1 MATPPSILYAGMR
14 PDWDVDRKRLAGMER
29 FAKPRG
35 IRVETIPP
43 ASCNRET
50 VREAIARLRPLGCV
64 AECHDVRC
72 RPRQSWFGRVPTVF
86 LNAPARREWRD
97 VARVVCDEA
106 AVAQMAF
113 DELSSG
119 YPPCYEVAIFTST
132 DRQPWA
138 IERIRAFRECCAAIG
153 AECRVSVLPNPS
165 GAKTDAEKAECAE
178 RMAEWAAALP
188 QRCAVFA
195 VNGHS
200 ERHTA
205 RAFAAVGRTL
215 PRTATLCGADASES
229 LPEDRHLAERT
240 SSVKIDF
247 ELSGY
252 LAAKLIGEAWTFHGD
267 VPTGRDAPTARPQSA
282 TYGPLLVIRRD
293 STRGRGRR
301 ENFVLEA
308 LDTIRREA
316 CDGLSAEELA
326 ARSGVSRSLF
336 FLRFKEAMGH
346 TVHDEIALV
355 RLETAYSLLS
365 GTDYPIGAVADMCGF
380 GSHVEARIVF
390 RARTGM
396 SMTRWR
402 ALHRRL

>member
-1 MATPPSILYAGMR
+1 MGTSLTGKADVVILYAGMR
-14 PDWDVDRKRLAGMER
+14 PDWDVDRKRLAGIER

-43 ASCNRET
+43 AGCTREA
-50 VREAIARLRPLGCV
+50 VRDAIARFRPVGCV

-86 LNAPARREWRD
+86 LNPPERREWRD

-106 AVAQMAF
+106 AVARMAF
-113 DELSSG
+113 DELSAG
-119 YPPCYEVAIFTST
+119 NPPCYEVAIFTST

-153 AECRVSVLPNPS
+153 AECRMSVLPNPA
-165 GAKTDAEKAECAE
+165 GAKTDAAKAECAE

-195 VNGHS
+195 VNGHV
-200 ERHTA
+200 ERHAA
-205 RAFAAVGRTL
+205 RAFAAAGRTL
-215 PRTATLCGADASES
+215 PRTATLCGSDGSDP
-229 LPEDRHLAERT
+229 LPEDRLLAERT

-252 LAAKLIGEAWTFHGD
+252 LAARMLGEMSGGSRIRA
-267 VPTGRDAPTARPQSA
+267 TGIVA

-326 ARSGVSRSLF
+326 GRSGVSRSLF

-346 TVHDEIALV
+346 TVHDEIALI

-380 GSHVEARIVF
+380 GSHGEARIVF
-390 RARTGM
+390 RARTGRSM
-396 SMTRWR
+396 SRWR
-402 ALHRRL
+402 ALHRR

>member
-1 MATPPSILYAGMR
+1 MQTNVILYVGFR
-14 PDWDVDRKRLAGMER
+14 PDWDVTRKRLAGIVR
-29 FAKPRG
+29 FATPRG
-35 IRVETIPP
+35 LRVETLM
-43 ASCNRET
+43 ATECTMESTRA
-50 VREAIARLRPLGCV
+50 AIARLRPLGVV
-64 AECHDVRC
+64 AECHGDRFH
-72 RPRQSWFGRVPTVF
+72 PRASWLGRVPAVF
-86 LNAPARREWRD
+86 FNPPPGREWAAVR
-97 VARVVCDEA
+97 RVVCDEA

-113 DELSSG
+113 EELSAG
-119 YPPCYEVAIFTST
+119 NPYCYEVAIFTST

-153 AECRVSVLPNPS
+153 AECSVSVLPNPA
-165 GAKTDAEKAECAE
+165 GAKTDAAKAECAE

-195 VNGHS
+195 VNGHV

-205 RAFAAVGRTL
+205 RAFAAAGRTL
-215 PRTATLCGADASES
+215 PRTATLCGADGSDP
-229 LPEDRHLAERT
+229 LPEDRLLAERT

-252 LAAKLIGEAWTFHGD
+252 LAARMLGEISGESRFRA
-267 VPTGRDAPTARPQSA
+267 TGIVA

-316 CDGLSAEELA
+316 CGGLSAEKLA

-355 RLETAYSLLS
+355 RLETAFSLLS
-365 GTDYPIGAVADMCGF
+365 GTVHPIGAVADMCGF

-396 SMTRWR
+396 SMSRWR
-402 ALHRRL
+402 ALHRR